1 MKLVTGI
8 IASALLVSF
17 CSVAQSQTP
26 AKTKISKPKVSR
38 AKLIMRPVSE
48 APELPYDA
56 GTVRFLAS
64 SDETSGAW
72 SMFEV
77 KEMPGYKTA
86 WHRHNQRDEAF
97 YILEGV
103 LTMKIGDRVAEY
115 PAGSYVVVPRGTPHG
130 QGNFGKVPTRV
141 LLTFT
146 PGGFDEF
153 FRDRVDLF
161 KNVKPGDPEFLNNFN
176 RLRKKHSGHVEIL
189 GTWDVNK
196 K

>member
-1 MKLVTGI
+1 
-8 IASALLVSF
+8 
-17 CSVAQSQTP
+17 
-26 AKTKISKPKVSR
+26 
-38 AKLIMRPVSE
+38 MRPAGD

-64 SDETSGAW
+64 SEETNGAW

-86 WHRHNQRDEAF
+86 WHRHNERDEAF

-115 PAGSYVVVPRGTPHG
+115 PAGSYIVVPRGTPHG
-130 QGNFGKVPTRV
+130 QGNFGNVPTRV

-153 FRDRVDLF
+153 FKDRVELF
-161 KNVKPGDPEFLNNFN
+161 KITKPGAPEFLDKFN
-176 RLRKKHSGHVEIL
+176 ELRRKHSGHVEIL

-196 K
+196 R

>member
-1 MKLVTGI
+1 MKRNAFLIFST
-8 IASALLVSF
+8 LLLAFNTAV
-17 CSVAQSQTP
+17 QSQTP
-26 AKTKISKPKVSR
+26 VRAKDRTTTGAGPKV
-38 AKLIMRPVSE
+38 ITRPASA

-64 SDETSGAW
+64 SEETNGSW

-86 WHRHNQRDEAF
+86 WHRHNERDEAF

-103 LTMKIGDRVAEY
+103 LTMKIEDHVAEY
-115 PAGSYVVVPRGTPHG
+115 PAGSYIVVPKGTPHG

-146 PGGFDEF
+146 PAGFDEF
-153 FRDRVDLF
+153 FKDRVELF
-161 KNVKPGDPEFLNNFN
+161 RTIKPGSPQFADKFN
-176 RLRKKHSGHVEIL
+176 ELRKKHSGHVEIL
-189 GTWDVNK
+189 GSWDIK
-196 K
+196 